1 MKKLSL
7 LVAVAALAAPGTA
20 AAARERGVV
29 VKVDRQ
35 AHLVAVAERGGS
47 VVRVHTPR
55 ALSKPFRIGQRL
67 SFAAR
72 QLRNGT
78 VAGSAFRVA
87 GRASRLTIHGTV
99 RAFNSR
105 KQTITLSAGGAT
117 LRMKLA
123 ARRTFMASSPPPKV
137 GSDVTVTA
145 SVQDDDTL
153 EADDVQ
159 EVDNNDQA
167 EASDDDQQAEND
179 DDQQAE
185 NDDQSGDD
193 QSGDDGASSAPA
205 GGSGDSG
212 SGSGGDD

>member
-167 EASDDDQQAEND
+167 END

>member
-1 MKKLSL
+1 VKKLSL

-20 AAARERGVV
+20 AAAHERGVV

-123 ARRTFMASSPPPKV
+123 ASRTFMASSPPPKV

-159 EVDNNDQA
+159 EVDNND
-167 EASDDDQQAEND
+167 QAEND

>member
-1 MKKLSL
+1 MNKLSL

-55 ALSKPFRIGQRL
+55 ALAKPFRIGQRL

-167 EASDDDQQAEND
+167 END

>member
-87 GRASRLTIHGTV
+87 GRASRLTIHGAV
-99 RAFNSR
+99 RAFNAR

-159 EVDNNDQA
+159 EVDNNG
-167 EASDDDQQAEND
+167 QAEND

>member
-1 MKKLSL
+1 VKKLSL

-159 EVDNNDQA
+159 EVDNNG
-167 EASDDDQQAEND
+167 QAEND

>member
-20 AAARERGVV
+20 AAAHERGVV

-123 ARRTFMASSPPPKV
+123 ASRTFMASSPPPKV

-159 EVDNNDQA
+159 EVDNND
-167 EASDDDQQAEND
+167 QAEND